1 MSLLPQLQ
9 QIGLNQKE
17 AKIYLA
23 NLELGE
29 ASIQEIAKKSGIK
42 RTSIYNLIDDLVKR
56 GVIHVVIKKNKK
68 RFVAAEP
75 GTLKEII
82 AQRKKALENILP
94 DLKML
99 SGTTKE
105 KPRVRFYEG
114 LEGIKAVYNDT
125 LIDKKSIKAFTGV
138 TKGFAV
144 LGKYGNEYIAKRAA
158 TKIKAQVI
166 TPNDAEGRMF
176 KKKDRISQRITRLIP
191 KKKFP
196 FDIEINIYGNK
207 VSFISYSK
215 QRLMGVIM
223 ESPEIAKTMESIFDL
238 SWEYAGLIGKKRKNK

>member
-29 ASIQEIAKKSGIK
+29 ASIQEIAKKSGVK

-56 GVIHVVIKKNKK
+56 EVVHVVIKKNKK

-82 AQRKKALENILP
+82 TQRKKALENILP

-114 LEGIKAVYNDT
+114 LEGIKAVYNDN
-125 LIDKKSIKAFTGV
+125 LIDKKSMKAFTGV
-138 TKGFAV
+138 TKGYAI
-144 LGKYGNEYIAKRAA
+144 LGDYGDEYIAKRAA
-158 TKIKAQVI
+158 AKIKIQVI
-166 TPNDAEGRMF
+166 APDDASGRVL
-176 KKKDRISQRITRLIP
+176 KKKDRVSRRVTRLIP

-223 ESPEIAKTMESIFDL
+223 ESPEIAKTMNSIFDFA
-238 SWEYAGLIGKKRKNK
+238 WEYAGLIRKSKVRS